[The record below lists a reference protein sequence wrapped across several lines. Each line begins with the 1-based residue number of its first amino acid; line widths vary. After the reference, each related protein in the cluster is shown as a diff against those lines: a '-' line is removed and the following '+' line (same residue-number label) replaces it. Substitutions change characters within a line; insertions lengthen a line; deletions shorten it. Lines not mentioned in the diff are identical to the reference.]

1 MDQLQEAKK
10 AIDEKINELA
20 EELGQPQ
27 QQDPNALANAQE
39 AAEKAQEFL
48 NDALS
53 ELQEPAGL
61 LQELAERQQDIAEA
75 LEQQAGE
82 QPEGQ
87 QPLDNPL
94 AEAQQE
100 AENAANELA
109 KNNLAEA
116 IGEMKKAEAAIAEA
130 QQGQE
135 PGQEPGQQPGQEP
148 GQQPG
153 QEPGQQPG
161 QQPNLEQLGQ
171 EQSDLLTAAEAAQA
185 AQAAL
190 EAAPPLE
197 NASDLIEPLAA
208 GLEGQLPPQAQQAF
222 DEAVG
227 ELADAIEQALANN
240 AVPSQESAQQ
250 AQNALA
256 QAAAALSLA
265 EQGAPVSY
273 THLTLPTNREV

>member
-1 MDQLQEAKK
+1 MRNQAKNPDSSQAK
-10 AIDEKINELA
+10 NPDTAR
-20 EELGQPQ
+20 PRT
-27 QQDPNALANAQE
+27 
-39 AAEKAQEFL
+39 
-48 NDALS
+48 
-53 ELQEPAGL
+53 
-61 LQELAERQQDIAEA
+61 RQQ
-75 LEQQAGE
+75 
-82 QPEGQ
+82 
-87 QPLDNPL
+87 
-94 AEAQQE
+94 
-100 AENAANELA
+100 
-109 KNNLAEA
+109 
-116 IGEMKKAEAAIAEA
+116 
-130 QQGQE
+130 
-135 PGQEPGQQPGQEP
+135 PGQEPGQQPGQEPDSSQAKNPEQPGQEP

-240 AVPSQESAQQ
+240 AVPSQESAQRRRTRWRKPQ
-250 AQNALA
+250 RPCHWPSRVPNKWRKVSSPVGNRDNNRDNNLVNRVSSPVG
-256 QAAAALSLA
+256 SLDNNPA
-265 EQGAPVSY
+265 KASLVSGVSSKLGNWEGAGGKEGQ
-273 THLTLPTNREV
+273 L